1 MKFHKYYQ
9 LLIWVKLQVYL
20 NDILEK

>member
-9 LLIWVKLQVYL
+9 LLIWVKLQIYL
-20 NDILEK
+20 NDILE

>member
-9 LLIWVKLQVYL
+9 LLIWVKLQIYL